1 MFLRG
6 DGSDICIYGEL
17 YYSRSSVNA
26 LAFRKRS
33 GVNKNKRTPKTKIK
47 KSETSMTRCIRLI
60 KVAVGSLLDGLV

>member
-6 DGSDICIYGEL
+6 DGNDICIYGEL
-17 YYSRSSVNA
+17 YNSKSSVNA

-47 KSETSMTRCIRLI
+47 KSETSMTRCVRPIEA
-60 KVAVGSLLDGLV
+60 AVGS